1 MKLEYHNGVRITPHS
16 HELSPFERML
26 ERYSEMA
33 ESYYAAE
40 RDTGLTQEQ
49 RQSALGKA
57 KAHLERERGHLQ
69 VMADVQG
76 QLAAYRAKGKEATE
90 GSGKQR
96 MEAISLLSAE
106 EHHPT
111 ETLEKF
117 MRAEGVPKPSPEHT
131 AHHIVPGKGKLPV
144 VNNQTRMHLHIH
156 GIRINDPANGVYL
169 VAKDAAT
176 PHWSMPASR
185 GHLTYHTHEYER
197 WVSQKVTLLRNMDAI
212 KTQLQIIGRILQD
225 NEPKIAIGS

>member
-1 MKLEYHNGVRITPHS
+1 MKLEYQNGVRIMPGE

-26 ERYSEMA
+26 ERYSQMA
-33 ESYYAAE
+33 DSYYAAE
-40 RDTGLTQEQ
+40 QDTGLTQEQ
-49 RQSALGKA
+49 RSAALSKA
-57 KAHLERERGHLQ
+57 KVHLDRERGHLKA
-69 VMADVQG
+69 MADVEG
-76 QLAAYRAKGKEATE
+76 QLTAYRAKGLEATQ

-96 MEAISLLSAE
+96 MEAISVMNAE

-169 VAKDAAT
+169 VHKDADT

-197 WVSQKVTLLRNMDAI
+197 WVSQKVTLLKNMDLI

-225 NEPKIAIGS
+225 NEPKVAIGQ

>member
-1 MKLEYHNGVRITPHS
+1 MKLEYQNGVRIMPNE

-26 ERYSEMA
+26 ERYSQMA
-33 ESYYAAE
+33 DSYYATE
-40 RDTGLTQEQ
+40 KDKGLTQEQ
-49 RQSALGKA
+49 RTAALDKA
-57 KAHLERERGHLQ
+57 KAHLDRERGHLK

-76 QLAAYRAKGKEATE
+76 QLTAYRAKGLEATQ

-96 MEAISLLSAE
+96 MEAISMMSAE

-169 VAKDAAT
+169 VCRNADT

-185 GHLTYHTHEYER
+185 GHLTYHTQRSYS
-197 WVSQKVTLLRNMDAI
+197 WVW
-212 KTQLQIIGRILQD
+212 
-225 NEPKIAIGS
+225 